1 MSLHL
6 KVNHNT
12 QLKPQFTLRH
22 SCGSSDSY
30 STETFW
36 RGELKLTRQRTEKSE
51 DVRRK
56 EKCVQVEKAMLLGD
70 IPCWQQLSGNGS
82 KNISH
87 VYVWPACQS
96 WDKEWQRDG
105 DSEISLSLSHPECE
119 AAHSFSALGSLHQKA
134 TTWVTISVQ
143 HRQRTHSLSEI
154 WMLFASLY
162 TCGHF
167 ISYTLIAPGWTSFS
181 LQNHF
186 HFSWSRLNKT
196 FSQMLVHMDTTV

>member
-36 RGELKLTRQRTEKSE
+36 RGELKLTRERTEKGE
-51 DVRRK
+51 DMRRK

-96 WDKEWQRDG
+96 WDKEWQRETG
-105 DSEISLSLSHPECE
+105 TVRSLSLC
-119 AAHSFSALGSLHQKA
+119 LTQR
-134 TTWVTISVQ
+134 V
-143 HRQRTHSLSEI
+143 RQRIPFQHLAHFIRRPQPGLQLVCSRDKGLTHSVKSECC
-154 WMLFASLY
+154 LLR
-162 TCGHF
+162 
-167 ISYTLIAPGWTSFS
+167 YTLAAT
-181 LQNHF
+181 
-186 HFSWSRLNKT
+186 
-196 FSQMLVHMDTTV
+196 